1 MRKLCYLFLMTGS
14 LLFVGLGVKA
24 LPAVAAELS
33 GYRQFF
39 LDQGFLG
46 RAFKLDVDE
55 FNLSFSFAA
64 DSIPQPG
71 VLHLV
76 TKSTTSTVSILGY
89 KRFGKDVNVD
99 WTTNAAETPQF
110 VTIQLKDQMCG
121 VENWHE
127 CAIEETFQGKTSL
140 IRAKQK
146 TIGSAEVKIHMGAT
160 VRLVE
165 VEGYMAMGKAS
176 WYAYKKCPCAA
187 SPDFPKGTLVKV
199 TNADKPSK
207 TVVVKINDYGP
218 ERDKFPDRAIDLDK
232 VAFKTLASLS
242 AGVIKVIVEPLAKD
256 DPAALAYNG
265 NSKQLAVAKTTAPVT
280 PPPPKPQ
287 IEWAL

>member
-71 VLHLV
+71 VLHIV
-76 TKSTTSTVSILGY
+76 TQSTTSTTSILGY

-99 WTTNAAETPQF
+99 WTTNAAESPKF
-110 VTIQLKDQMCG
+110 VTLKLDNELCG
-121 VENWHE
+121 VESWHE
-127 CAIEETFQGKTSL
+127 CAMEETYQGKTKL

-146 TIGSAEVKIHMGAT
+146 VIGSAEVAIHMGAT

-165 VEGYMAMGKAS
+165 IESYMAQGRAS

-199 TNADKPSK
+199 TRADKPEKSI
-207 TVVVKINDYGP
+207 VVKINDFGP

-232 VAFKTLASLS
+232 TAFKAIAPLS
-242 AGVIKVIVEPLAKD
+242 AGVISVLVEPLTKN
-256 DPAALAYNG
+256 DPAALAYG
-265 NSKQLAVAKTTAPVT
+265 GQQLAVKTTAPAVT
-280 PPPPKPQ
+280 APQPKPRL
-287 IEWAL
+287 EWAL

>member
-24 LPAVAAELS
+24 LPAAAAELS

-64 DSIPQPG
+64 DSIPHPG
-71 VLHLV
+71 VLHII
-76 TKSTTSTVSILGY
+76 TKSTTSTSSVLGY

-99 WTTNAAETPQF
+99 WTTNAAETPKF
-110 VTIQLKDQMCG
+110 VTLKLDNDLCG
-121 VENWHE
+121 IENWRV
-127 CAIEETFQGKTSL
+127 CALEETYQGKTNL
-140 IRAKQK
+140 IRPKQRV
-146 TIGSAEVKIHMGAT
+146 IGSAEVKIHMGAT

-165 VEGYMAMGKAS
+165 VESYMAQGKAS

-242 AGVIKVIVEPLAKD
+242 AGVIRVIVEPLSKN
-256 DPAALAYNG
+256 DPAALAY
-265 NSKQLAVAKTTAPVT
+265 STKQIAVKPPVPVPVVPAPK
-280 PPPPKPQ
+280 PPP
-287 IEWAL
+287 EWAL

>member
-1 MRKLCYLFLMTGS
+1 MTAS

-46 RAFKLDVDE
+46 RSFKLDVDE

-71 VLHLV
+71 VLHLI
-76 TKSTTSTVSILGY
+76 TQNSSATSSVLGY
-89 KRFGKDVNVD
+89 TRFGKDVRVD

-110 VTIQLKDQMCG
+110 VTLKLNDKFCG
-121 VENWHE
+121 VENWRQ
-127 CAIEETFQGKTSL
+127 CAIEETYQGKTRL
-140 IRAKQK
+140 IRPSQRV
-146 TIGSAEVKIHMGAT
+146 IGSAEVKIHLGAT

-165 VEGYMAMGKAS
+165 VESYMAQGKAS

-187 SPDFPKGTLVKV
+187 SPDFPKGTLVRV
-199 TNADKPSK
+199 TRADNMAKS
-207 TVVVKINDYGP
+207 VVVKINDFGP
-218 ERDKFPDRAIDLDK
+218 ERDIFPDRAIDLDK
-232 VAFKTLASLS
+232 VAFKAIAPLS
-242 AGVIKVIVEPLAKD
+242 AGVIKVLVEPLAKD
-256 DPAALAYNG
+256 DPAALAYSG
-265 NSKQLAVAKTTAPVT
+265 GSKQIAVKTNPVVV
-280 PPPPKPQ
+280 PQPKPQ
-287 IEWAL
+287 PEWAL